1 MKSSIRFIAATAL
14 LSSLLASN
22 AVPTTAAPSFDC
34 KAAKADVEKF
44 ICRSEKL
51 SALDQQIADAY
62 KAALGRLADN
72 PAAVAQLR
80 EEQRRFVEGR
90 DVEGR
95 DIGDV
100 YFEDYLKDHR
110 DFLLRITGERKGFV
124 GDWEDS
130 SGATLGAP
138 SGGAVSIWKRKNGK
152 FYVAA
157 ETMKCQWG
165 SWGESDNVSNARMK
179 GAALVLGD
187 PGGWTL
193 RLTRRGRLLVLEEIE
208 PKAAG
213 KSGGNNQEIP
223 AKDYCHAA
231 GGSYLEGTYF
241 AVTGPKPSSGDAIKL
256 EQ

>member
-1 MKSSIRFIAATAL
+1 MKSSIRSLAATAL

-62 KAALGRLADN
+62 KAALGRLADD
-72 PAAVAQLR
+72 PAAVALLR
-80 EEQRRFVEGR
+80 EAQRQFVEQRDEGF
-90 DVEGR
+90 DL
-95 DIGDV
+95 DS
-100 YFEDYLKDHR
+100 FEDYLKGQR
-110 DFLLRITGERKGFV
+110 DFLLSIAGERKGFL
-124 GDWEDS
+124 GDWTNS
-130 SGATLGAP
+130 NGSVLSGPML
-138 SGGAVSIWKRKNGK
+138 GGAVSIWKRKNGK

-165 SWGESDNVSNARMK
+165 SWGESDNFSNARMK

-213 KSGGNNQEIP
+213 KSGGNNQEVP

-241 AVTGPKPSSGDAIKL
+241 AVTGPKLSSGDAIKL